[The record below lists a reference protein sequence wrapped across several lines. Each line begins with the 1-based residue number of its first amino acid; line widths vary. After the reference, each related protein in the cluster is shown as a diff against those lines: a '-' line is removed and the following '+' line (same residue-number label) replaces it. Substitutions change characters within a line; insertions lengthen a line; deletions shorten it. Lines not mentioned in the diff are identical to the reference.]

1 LMWVTGNKGVAG
13 SKGVLDQEISRGS
26 IFPCGTPGMVNSGG
40 TLLQMAGCHV
50 EGGMALHAHS
60 AHTVY
65 NLLTVEPGCTS
76 TQLTEKKEATISR
89 D

>member
-1 LMWVTGNKGVAG
+1 MLFDVGDRQQGGRRKQGG
-13 SKGVLDQEISRGS
+13 FGPGDKQR
-26 IFPCGTPGMVNSGG
+26 PCGTPGMVNSGG

-76 TQLTEKKEATISR
+76 TQLTEKQEATISR